1 MAIDNGLLGYQ
12 DRRCV
17 VTGGASGMG
26 EATVRILGELGAEVH
41 LVDVKEPTVG
51 AAAFHRTDL
60 KDPDAIAATAAAIAA
75 GGPVHKLFN
84 CAGIAQIYP
93 PVDQVLVNFLGL
105 RHLTEALV
113 PHMPDGAAVANISSG
128 AALGWMANIPTCLE
142 LVGITDHA
150 AARAW
155 CEAHPTEIRQAYS
168 FSKECIIVWT
178 ARRGYELAAQ
188 RKIRMN
194 AIGPG
199 PTDTAM
205 MADIVSGTGQ
215 EYMDAFP
222 KPLYGR
228 NALPE
233 EQAWPL
239 VYLNSDIAAIV
250 SGVCLWTDQGYAGG
264 VFTGGLDMS
273 SLVPATTGPRQ

>member
-1 MAIDNGLLGYQ
+1 MAIDNGLLGYV

-26 EATVRILGELGAEVH
+26 EATARILVELGAEVH
-41 LVDVKEPTVG
+41 VVDVKEPSVDRTT
-51 AAAFHRTDL
+51 FHRTDL
-60 KDPDAIAATAAAIAA
+60 KDPGAIEATAAAVAA

-93 PVDQVLVNFLGL
+93 PVDQMLVNFLGM
-105 RHLTEALV
+105 RHLTEALL
-113 PHMPDGAAVANISSG
+113 PHLPDGAAIASISSG
-128 AALGWMANIPTCLE
+128 AGLGWMANIPTCLE

-150 AARAW
+150 AAKAW
-155 CEAHPTEIRQAYS
+155 CEAHPAEIREGYS

-178 ARRGYELAAQ
+178 GCRGHELA
-188 RKIRMN
+188 RTRRIRMN
-194 AIGPG
+194 CIGPG
-199 PTDTAM
+199 PTDTGM
-205 MADIVSGTGQ
+205 MPDIVSGTGQ

-228 NALPE
+228 NAVPE

-239 VYLNSDIAAIV
+239 VYLNSDLAAIV
-250 SGVCLWTDQGYAGG
+250 SGICLWTDQGFAGG
-264 VFTGGLDMS
+264 VLTGAVDMS
-273 SLVPATTGPRQ
+273 ALVPATTGPR

>member
-1 MAIDNGLLGYQ
+1 MAIDNGLLGYV

-26 EATVRILGELGAEVH
+26 EATARILVELGAEVH
-41 LVDVKEPTVG
+41 VVDVKEPSVDRTT
-51 AAAFHRTDL
+51 FHRTDL
-60 KDPDAIAATAAAIAA
+60 KDPAAIAATASAVGA
-75 GGPVHKLFN
+75 GGSVHKLFN

-93 PVDQVLVNFLGL
+93 PVDQMLVNFLGM
-105 RHLTEALV
+105 RHLTEALLA
-113 PHMPDGAAVANISSG
+113 HMPDGGAIASIASG
-128 AALGWMANIPTCLE
+128 AGMGWMANIPTCLE

-150 AARAW
+150 AAKAW
-155 CEAHPTEIRQAYS
+155 CEAHPAEIREGYS

-178 ARRGYELAAQ
+178 GRRGHELAAA
-188 RKIRMN
+188 RRIRMN
-194 AIGPG
+194 CIGPG
-199 PTDTAM
+199 PTDTGM
-205 MADIVSGTGQ
+205 MPDIVSGTGQ

-228 NALPE
+228 NAVPE

-250 SGVCLWTDQGYAGG
+250 SGTCLWTDQGFAGG
-264 VFTGGLDMS
+264 VFTGAVDMS
-273 SLVPATTGPRQ
+273 ALVPATTGPR